1 MLSFT
6 WTWTT
11 NLFWVAILY
20 KYNNFIIDCF
30 GNNTFKNVLN
40 FRFKNFKLIKTLKW
54 SQYRKLHFRNFSVS
68 LSEYKILN
76 PKITKPLVLLLFIHF
91 HFNYNWRKTKIIL
104 FRRSYIPL
112 WYKISH
118 IKCIYFL
125 QCGQVQAGLV
135 GQATLIHFIL
145 EIHIPGGMWASMKKW
160 WSKNVQL
167 LPFIL
172 FVHLVLSKRKLIL
185 DKTSWTHGMLSL
197 EKIWTITRILSPCI
211 KFEYQYCFILLI
223 QNIKNYSNPKK
234 RLDNVKS
241 IAKITRNKTEN

>member
-1 MLSFT
+1 M
-6 WTWTT
+6 
-11 NLFWVAILY
+11 
-20 KYNNFIIDCF
+20 
-30 GNNTFKNVLN
+30 
-40 FRFKNFKLIKTLKW
+40 
-54 SQYRKLHFRNFSVS
+54 HFRNFSVS

-197 EKIWTITRILSPCI
+197 KRFGQSLGSSLLVYKLNIIIVLFCLFKISKIILIP
-211 KFEYQYCFILLI
+211 
-223 QNIKNYSNPKK
+223 KN
-234 RLDNVKS
+234 D
-241 IAKITRNKTEN
+241 